1 MAIGK
6 SLYEMKQFAKNLEMT
21 MEAYNNVKLRAR
33 NAGYRLFEERIHYH
47 HISTKGG
54 YWINRSQIW
63 TNGENCVRI
72 NWCTWNWGCDHPER
86 YPFDGKY
93 RA

>member
-1 MAIGK
+1 MAK
-6 SLYEMKQFAKNLEMT
+6 SIYEMKQYAKNFEMT
-21 MEAYNNVKLRAR
+21 MDAYRDVQERAKK
-33 NAGYRLFEERIHYH
+33 AGYRKVEERIHYH
-47 HISTKGG
+47 HISTRGG
-54 YWINRSQIW
+54 YWIHRSQIW

-86 YPFDGKY
+86 YPFDGHY